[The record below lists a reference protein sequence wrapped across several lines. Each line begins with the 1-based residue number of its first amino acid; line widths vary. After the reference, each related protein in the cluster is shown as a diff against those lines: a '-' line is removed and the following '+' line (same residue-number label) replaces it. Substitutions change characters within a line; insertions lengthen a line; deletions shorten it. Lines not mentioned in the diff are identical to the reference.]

1 MFNLPHLWNSESYL
15 FDVQEEDISV
25 CKDECLFVSK
35 LICDETVFELCH
47 VLIEENNLVVTND
60 VYDAVNLYIELKM
73 LFDRMLEN
81 RI

>member
-35 LICDETVFELCH
+35 LICNETVFELCH
-47 VLIEENNLVVTND
+47 ILIEENNLVVTND
-60 VYDAVNLYIELKM
+60 VYDAVNLYIELKIF
-73 LFDRMLEN
+73 FDRMLEN

>member
-1 MFNLPHLWNSESYL
+1 MY
-15 FDVQEEDISV
+15 
-25 CKDECLFVSK
+25 KDKCLFVSK
-35 LICDETVFELCH
+35 LICDETIFELCH
-47 VLIEENNLVVTND
+47 ILIEENNLVMTND